1 MFIEANL
8 RNVKLDGL
16 SRLSAFAEEVGFD
29 GVGHSEVT
37 RDPFLALT
45 IAACNTHR
53 VRLTTSVAIAFPRS
67 PMVVAYLARNLQE
80 LSRDRFV
87 LGLGTQVRAHIQHR
101 FSSEWGA
108 PGPRLRDY
116 LGALRAIWDTWQ
128 RGVPLAF
135 QGTFYSFTLMT
146 PEFSLGPTDDPP
158 IKLQI
163 GAVNAYNLQLAGEI
177 CDGVRL
183 HSFVTP
189 EYIRDVIW
197 PNLRRGAAR
206 SGRSLD
212 AFEVMAGGFIA
223 TGATDAE
230 VEAEREKVR
239 YRIGHYAS
247 TRAYLPVL
255 EHHGWTDAF
264 RQLRELIAAGRW
276 KALASVIT
284 DEMLDRFCAAA
295 TYERL
300 PGVIRERLGGL
311 VDGIIL
317 PMSESLY
324 AHRDRLASAVA
335 ELRRLAPADRG
346 PRVTG

>member
-8 RNVKLDGL
+8 RNVTLDGL
-16 SRLSAFAEEVGFD
+16 PRLSAFAEDVGFD
-29 GVGHSEVT
+29 GLGHSEVT

-45 IAACNTHR
+45 IAASNTRR
-53 VRLTTSVAIAFPRS
+53 VRLTTAVAIAFPRS
-67 PMVVAYLARNLQE
+67 PMIVAYLARNLQE

-87 LGLGTQVRAHIQHR
+87 LGRGTQVRAHIQHR

-116 LGALRAIWDTWQ
+116 VESLRAIWDTWQ
-128 RGVPLAF
+128 RGVPLAY
-135 QGTFYSFTLMT
+135 QGKFYSFTLMT
-146 PEFSLGPTDDPP
+146 PEFSLGPTEYPP
-158 IKLQI
+158 IRVQI
-163 GAVNAYNLQLAGEI
+163 GAMNPYNVQLAGEI

-197 PNLRRGAAR
+197 PNLRAGAAR
-206 SGRSLD
+206 RGRSLD
-212 AFEVMAGGFIA
+212 GFEVMAGGFIA
-223 TGATDAE
+223 TGATQAE
-230 VEAEREKVR
+230 VDAAREKVR

-247 TRAYLPVL
+247 TRSYLPVL
-255 EHHGWTDAF
+255 EHHGWTDTF
-264 RQLRELIAAGRW
+264 GQLRELIAAGRW

-300 PGVIRERLGGL
+300 PGVIRDRLGGL
-311 VDGIIL
+311 VDGVVL
-317 PMSESLY
+317 PMSEELY
-324 AHRDRLASAVA
+324 AHRDRMASTVA
-335 ELRRLAPADRG
+335 ELRALAAASRAPSVRG
-346 PRVTG
+346 